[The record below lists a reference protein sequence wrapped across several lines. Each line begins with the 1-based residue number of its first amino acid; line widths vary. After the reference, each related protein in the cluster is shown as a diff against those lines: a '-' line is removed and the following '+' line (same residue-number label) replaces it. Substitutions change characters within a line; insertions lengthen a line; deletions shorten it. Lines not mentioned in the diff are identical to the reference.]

1 MHCITLRTLAAQLLL
16 SLPFAHADPTTTT
29 TLTSTT
35 IVRTEWIVITS
46 ASNTV
51 TTFTTATFVAGSTI
65 GITTVDGSQPLAT
78 PTPAATGS
86 ISMAWQ
92 GQSFQDAVLNSTNYY
107 RAQHQASPLQWDD
120 SLASYAQDYAKK
132 CVFEH
137 SVRSRLSFHLT
148 PNQLIVAE
156 RPTRREPRRE
166 LRHARNSHRRLG
178 QRRKGLQLQEGKVLR
193 SCRSLHPAGLEEH
206 DLRRLRRSQLHQ

>member
-1 MHCITLRTLAAQLLL
+1 MHCITLRTLAARLLL
-16 SLPFAHADPTTTT
+16 TSLLPSARADPTTTTT

-65 GITTVDGSQPLAT
+65 GTTTVGGSAQSIPT
-78 PTPAATGS
+78 PTNAPAS
-86 ISMAWQ
+86 LSMAWQ

-107 RAQHQASPLQWDD
+107 RSQHQANPLRWDD
-120 SLASYAQDYAKK
+120 SLASYAQDYAQK

-137 SVRSRLSFHLT
+137 SVCH
-148 PNQLIVAE
+148 PCP
-156 RPTRREPRRE
+156 RPS
-166 LRHARNSHRRLG
+166 HAR
-178 QRRKGLQLQEGKVLR
+178 
-193 SCRSLHPAGLEEH
+193 P
-206 DLRRLRRSQLHQ
+206 D